1 MLAKVETLK
10 KSLMAMKH
18 VLIAYSGGVDSTYLL
33 HLALE
38 TLGKDNVL
46 AVIAE
51 SPTYP
56 VEEVKSAIETADT
69 LNLGCRLIRT
79 EEFADENFLCN
90 SKDRCY
96 YCKKELF
103 EKLKIMANEND
114 IKFILDGSNV
124 DDLSDYRPGSR
135 AKKEFEV
142 KSPLQEA
149 GLTKTEIRQLSK
161 EAGLK
166 TWDKPSMACLAS
178 RIPYGRRIDNEILR
192 MVGEGE
198 KYLRSIGFGQ
208 LRVRHHDSIA
218 RIEVDRDSVA
228 QLMEQKV
235 MDGIVKKFEEL
246 GYIYVTLDLKGYRS
260 GSLNE
265 GF

>member
-1 MLAKVETLK
+1 MTCPI
-10 KSLMAMKH
+10 
-18 VLIAYSGGVDSTYLL
+18 IAQ
-33 HLALE
+33 
-38 TLGKDNVL
+38 
-46 AVIAE
+46 AVG
-51 SPTYP
+51 P
-56 VEEVKSAIETADT
+56 
-69 LNLGCRLIRT
+69 
-79 EEFADENFLCN
+79 
-90 SKDRCY
+90 
-96 YCKKELF
+96 
-103 EKLKIMANEND
+103 
-114 IKFILDGSNV
+114 
-124 DDLSDYRPGSR
+124 
-135 AKKEFEV
+135 KKEFEV

>member
-1 MLAKVETLK
+1 
-10 KSLMAMKH
+10 
-18 VLIAYSGGVDSTYLL
+18 
-33 HLALE
+33 
-38 TLGKDNVL
+38 
-46 AVIAE
+46 
-51 SPTYP
+51 
-56 VEEVKSAIETADT
+56 
-69 LNLGCRLIRT
+69 
-79 EEFADENFLCN
+79 
-90 SKDRCY
+90 
-96 YCKKELF
+96 
-103 EKLKIMANEND
+103 MANEND